1 MFLFKKERGA
11 VLDMKFIRQHAT
23 RVQAV
28 ADQKGISVS
37 ISELLM
43 WDERKREA
51 QKDVEE
57 LRHSRN
63 VWTQNISELLR
74 EGNLEEAEELKEKVK
89 EINNR
94 LSKVN
99 ANLAE
104 ASEQY
109 NKLMLLVPNL
119 ISQDTPIG
127 VSDADNVELRRV
139 GQPRSFDYA
148 MKDHVALGELHG
160 LFDISRG
167 VKVGG
172 SRNYYLK
179 GVGVQLQRAIQQLTI
194 DMLVSRGFTL
204 LDVPLLVREDAL
216 VNTGFF
222 PLGHDQV
229 YQIANENKWLVG
241 TSEVPL
247 ISYYGDEIVDV
258 AKPIKLAA
266 LSTCFRSEVGSAS
279 RDVRGLYRIH
289 QFSKVEQVVLCAND
303 EAVSDNIFREI
314 LHNAE
319 DILKLLE
326 LPYRIMSVCSGDMSQ
341 KTYKQYDIETWMP
354 SRGAYGETHSCS
366 NILDFQARRSN
377 IRYRDDNGNLQYC
390 HTLNNTG
397 IASPRILIPF
407 LENHQNEDGSIRI
420 PEALTPYMNGMKTIN
435 LEASI

>member
-1 MFLFKKERGA
+1 VFLFEEERGA
-11 VLDMKFIRQHAT
+11 VLDMKFIRQHAA
-23 RVQAV
+23 RVQVV

-57 LRHSRN
+57 LRHIRN

-74 EGNLEEAEELKEKVK
+74 ADELEGADQLKEKVK

-94 LSKVN
+94 RSKVN
-99 ANLAE
+99 ADLTE
-104 ASEQY
+104 ASQHC
-109 NKLMLLVPNL
+109 NKLKLLVPNM

-139 GQPRSFDYA
+139 GQPRSTDYA
-148 MKDHVALGELHG
+148 MKDHVELGELHG
-160 LFDISRG
+160 MIDIPRG

-222 PLGHDQV
+222 PIGHDQV

-247 ISYYGDEIVDV
+247 VSYY
-258 AKPIKLAA
+258 
-266 LSTCFRSEVGSAS
+266 
-279 RDVRGLYRIH
+279 VRMMRQYRTI
-289 QFSKVEQVVLCAND
+289 FSGKYCAMLRT
-303 EAVSDNIFREI
+303 S
-314 LHNAE
+314 
-319 DILKLLE
+319 
-326 LPYRIMSVCSGDMSQ
+326 
-341 KTYKQYDIETWMP
+341 
-354 SRGAYGETHSCS
+354 
-366 NILDFQARRSN
+366 
-377 IRYRDDNGNLQYC
+377 
-390 HTLNNTG
+390 
-397 IASPRILIPF
+397 
-407 LENHQNEDGSIRI
+407 
-420 PEALTPYMNGMKTIN
+420 
-435 LEASI
+435 

>member
-1 MFLFKKERGA
+1 LEEERGA
-11 VLDMKFIRQHAT
+11 VLDMKFIRQNAA
-23 RVQAV
+23 RVQNV
-28 ADQKGISVS
+28 ADQKGISLS

-43 WDERKREA
+43 WDERKRKA

-57 LRHSRN
+57 LRQCRN
-63 VWTQNISELLR
+63 VWTQNISELLK
-74 EGNLEEAEELKEKVK
+74 EGMLEEAEQLKEKVK
-89 EINNR
+89 EINNQ
-94 LSKVN
+94 LSKVTSD
-99 ANLAE
+99 LAE
-104 ASEQY
+104 AGQHY
-109 NKLMLLVPNL
+109 NKLMLLVPNV

-160 LFDISRG
+160 IVDIPRG

-194 DMLVSRGFTL
+194 DVLVSRGFTL

-241 TSEVPL
+241 TSEVPVV
-247 ISYYGDEIVDV
+247 SYYGDEIVDV
-258 AKPIKLAA
+258 SKPIKLAA

-319 DILKLLE
+319 DILQLLE

-377 IRYRDDNGNLQYC
+377 IRYRGEDGVLQYC

-407 LENHQNEDGSIRI
+407 LENHQNEDGSIHI
-420 PEALTPYMNGMKTIN
+420 PEALRTYMNGMSTIN
-435 LEASI
+435 VEAGI

>member
-1 MFLFKKERGA
+1 MMDKGVFCVFIHISECISLHKSMLICLGKRNRLKPNLTMRVFLRKLSRRWGRLLLEEERGA
-11 VLDMKFIRQHAT
+11 VLDMKFIRQHAA
-23 RVQAV
+23 RVQVV

-57 LRHSRN
+57 LRHIRN

-74 EGNLEEAEELKEKVK
+74 AGELEGADQLKEKVK

-99 ANLAE
+99 ADLAE
-104 ASEQY
+104 ASQHC
-109 NKLMLLVPNL
+109 NKLMLLVPNM

-139 GQPRSFDYA
+139 GQPRSTDYA
-148 MKDHVALGELHG
+148 MKDHVELGELHG
-160 LFDISRG
+160 MIDIPRG

-222 PLGHDQV
+222 PIGHDQV

-247 ISYYGDEIVDV
+247 VSYYGDEIVDV
-258 AKPIKLAA
+258 SKPIKLAA
-266 LSTCFRSEVGSAS
+266 ISTCFRSEVGSA
-279 RDVRGLYRIH
+279 R
-289 QFSKVEQVVLCAND
+289 
-303 EAVSDNIFREI
+303 
-314 LHNAE
+314 
-319 DILKLLE
+319 
-326 LPYRIMSVCSGDMSQ
+326 
-341 KTYKQYDIETWMP
+341 
-354 SRGAYGETHSCS
+354 
-366 NILDFQARRSN
+366 
-377 IRYRDDNGNLQYC
+377 
-390 HTLNNTG
+390 
-397 IASPRILIPF
+397 
-407 LENHQNEDGSIRI
+407 
-420 PEALTPYMNGMKTIN
+420 
-435 LEASI
+435 